1 MAVREP
7 KSEIRN
13 TCTALSAGVRNLMSD
28 LWYLFQRFT
37 WGSALDITLVALV
50 FFALFQLVRGTQ
62 AVQLLRGVILLAVII
77 LLLGNAL
84 TLPAFGWLVRNAIPA
99 LLVALPVIFQP
110 ELRRALERLGRAG
123 SFLTGPAHPSATET
137 AIVETVAACQRLA
150 ERKHGALVIFERE
163 TGLQDYIETGV
174 QMNAEIS
181 SELLQ
186 TIFFPNTLLHDGAV
200 IVRGDQVIA
209 AACILPLTSGFLAD
223 RRLGLR
229 HRAAIGITEATDAI
243 AVVVSEERGSVSIAH
258 NGRMIRRLDAQR
270 LEAVLRAFYQPQ
282 LMRAVPFWSR
292 RFVRP
297 GSEAGARPAASP
309 TSTRPGD
316 SA

>member
-1 MAVREP
+1 
-7 KSEIRN
+7 
-13 TCTALSAGVRNLMSD
+13 MSD
-28 LWYLFQRFT
+28 VWYLFERMT
-37 WGSALDITLVALV
+37 WLSALDIALVALV
-50 FFALFQLVRGTQ
+50 FFFALQLVRGTQ
-62 AVQLLRGVILLAVII
+62 AVQLLRGVIILAVIL

-84 TLPAFGWLVRNAIPA
+84 RLPAFGWLVRTAIPA

-123 SFLTGPAHPSATET
+123 TFLGNTARQSAAET
-137 AIVETVAACQRLA
+137 VITETVAACQRLA
-150 ERKHGALVIFERE
+150 ERRHGALVILERE
-163 TGLQDYIETGV
+163 TGLQDFIDTGV
-174 QMNAEIS
+174 HLNAEIS

-186 TIFFPNTLLHDGAV
+186 TIFFPNTLLHDGAA
-200 IVRGDQVIA
+200 IVRGDRIVA

-282 LMRAVPFWSR
+282 LRRLSPWWLRVLSRLTGEPPRTAVP
-292 RFVRP
+292 P
-297 GSEAGARPAASP
+297 ASP
-309 TSTRPGD
+309 SSQSREQL
-316 SA
+316 

>member
-1 MAVREP
+1 
-7 KSEIRN
+7 
-13 TCTALSAGVRNLMSD
+13 MSD
-28 LWYLFQRFT
+28 LWYLAQRLN
-37 WGSALDITLVALV
+37 WLSALDIALVALV

-62 AVQLLRGVILLAVII
+62 AVQLLRGVVILTVII

-84 TLPAFGWLVRNAIPA
+84 KLPAFSWLVRNAIPA

-110 ELRRALERLGRAG
+110 ELRRALERLGRTG
-123 SFLTGPAHPSATET
+123 TFLSSPARQTAAET
-137 AIVETVAACQRLA
+137 VITETVAACQRLA
-150 ERKHGALVIFERE
+150 ERRHGALIVLERE

-174 QMNAEIS
+174 RLNADIS
-181 SELLQ
+181 AELLQ

-200 IVRGDQVIA
+200 IVRGSRIVA

-223 RRLGLR
+223 RRMGLR

-258 NGRMIRRLDAQR
+258 SGRMIRRLDAQR

-282 LMRAVPFWSR
+282 LRGPLPLWLRWILRAQP
-292 RFVRP
+292 
-297 GSEAGARPAASP
+297 AGERKSGEP
-309 TSTRPGD
+309 
-316 SA
+316 

>member
-1 MAVREP
+1 
-7 KSEIRN
+7 
-13 TCTALSAGVRNLMSD
+13 MSD
-28 LWYLFQRFT
+28 VWYLFERMT
-37 WGSALDITLVALV
+37 WLSALDIALVALV
-50 FFALFQLVRGTQ
+50 FFFALHLIRGTQ
-62 AVQLLRGVILLAVII
+62 AVQLLRGVIILAVIL

-84 TLPAFGWLVRNAIPA
+84 KLPAFGWLVRTAIPA

-123 SFLTGPAHPSATET
+123 TFLGNTARQSAAET
-137 AIVETVAACQRLA
+137 VITETVAACQRLA
-150 ERKHGALVIFERE
+150 ERRHGALVILERE
-163 TGLQDYIETGV
+163 TGLQDFIDTGV
-174 QMNAEIS
+174 HLNAEIS

-186 TIFFPNTLLHDGAV
+186 TIFFPNTLLHDGAA
-200 IVRGDQVIA
+200 IVRGDRIVA
-209 AACILPLTSGFLAD
+209 AACILPLASGFLAD

-282 LMRAVPFWSR
+282 LRRPLPLWLRVFSRLTGEPQRA
-292 RFVRP
+292 
-297 GSEAGARPAASP
+297 AAQPAA
-309 TSTRPGD
+309 TSNQPREQL
-316 SA
+316 

>member
-1 MAVREP
+1 M
-7 KSEIRN
+7 SE
-13 TCTALSAGVRNLMSD
+13 

-37 WGSALDITLVALV
+37 WGSALDIALVALV
-50 FFALFQLVRGTQ
+50 FFALLQMVRGTQ
-62 AVQLLRGVILLAVII
+62 AVQLLRGVIILTVII

-84 TLPAFGWLVRNAIPA
+84 KLPAFGWLVRNAVPA
-99 LLVALPVIFQP
+99 LLVAIPVIFQP

-123 SFLTGPAHPSATET
+123 SFLSTPARRSAIET
-137 AIVETVAACQRLA
+137 AIAETVAACQRLA
-150 ERKHGALVIFERE
+150 ERKHGALIIFERE

-174 QMNAEIS
+174 QLNAEIS
-181 SELLQ
+181 AELLQ
-186 TIFFPNTLLHDGAV
+186 TVFFPNTLLHDGAV
-200 IVRGDQVIA
+200 IVRGDQVVA

-282 LMRAVPFWSR
+282 LS
-292 RFVRP
+292 
-297 GSEAGARPAASP
+297 RPATLWARFIARLTKSRGRQRTAPAP
-309 TSTRPGD
+309 TRTGDRP
-316 SA
+316 

>member
-1 MAVREP
+1 
-7 KSEIRN
+7 
-13 TCTALSAGVRNLMSD
+13 MSD

-37 WGSALDITLVALV
+37 WSSALDIALVALV
-50 FFALFQLVRGTQ
+50 FFVLFQLVRGTQ
-62 AVQLLRGVILLAVII
+62 AVQLLRGVIILAVII

-84 TLPAFGWLVRNAIPA
+84 KLPAFSWLVRNTIPA
-99 LLVALPVIFQP
+99 LLVAIPVIFQP

-123 SFLTGPAHPSATET
+123 SFLGNSSRQSTVET
-137 AIVETVAACQRLA
+137 VILETVAACQRLA
-150 ERKHGALVIFERE
+150 ERRHGALIILERE

-174 QMNAEIS
+174 RLNSEIS

-200 IVRGDQVIA
+200 IVREGRIVA

-282 LMRAVPFWSR
+282 LRGALPFWTR
-292 RFVRP
+292 WLGRLTGAQRDERP
-297 GSEAGARPAASP
+297 TAPSSAPTQSGERP
-309 TSTRPGD
+309 
-316 SA
+316 

>member
-1 MAVREP
+1 
-7 KSEIRN
+7 
-13 TCTALSAGVRNLMSD
+13 MSD

-37 WGSALDITLVALV
+37 WSSALDIALVALV
-50 FFALFQLVRGTQ
+50 FFVLFQLVRGTQ
-62 AVQLLRGVILLAVII
+62 AVQLLRGVIILAVII

-84 TLPAFGWLVRNAIPA
+84 KLPAFSWLVRNTIPA
-99 LLVALPVIFQP
+99 LLVAIPVIFQP

-123 SFLTGPAHPSATET
+123 SFLSASSRQSTAET
-137 AIVETVAACQRLA
+137 VILETVAASQRLA
-150 ERKHGALVIFERE
+150 ERRHGALIILERE

-174 QMNAEIS
+174 RINSEIS

-200 IVRGDQVIA
+200 IVREGRIVA

-282 LMRAVPFWSR
+282 LRGPRPFWTRWLR
-292 RFVRP
+292 RLT
-297 GSEAGARPAASP
+297 GAERDERPAPSSAP
-309 TSTRPGD
+309 TQSGERP
-316 SA
+316 

>member
-1 MAVREP
+1 M
-7 KSEIRN
+7 SEI
-13 TCTALSAGVRNLMSD
+13 
-28 LWYLFQRFT
+28 WYLFERMT
-37 WGSALDITLVALV
+37 WLSALDIALVALV
-50 FFALFQLVRGTQ
+50 FFFALQLIRGTQ
-62 AVQLLRGVILLAVII
+62 AVQLLRGVIILAVIL

-84 TLPAFGWLVRNAIPA
+84 RLPAFGWLVRTGTPA

-123 SFLTGPAHPSATET
+123 TFLGNTARQSATET
-137 AIVETVAACQRLA
+137 VITETVAACQRLA
-150 ERKHGALVIFERE
+150 ERRHGALIILERE
-163 TGLQDYIETGV
+163 TGLQDFIDTGV
-174 QMNAEIS
+174 NLNAEIS

-200 IVRGDQVIA
+200 VVRGDRIVA
-209 AACILPLTSGFLAD
+209 AACILPLASGFLAD

-282 LMRAVPFWSR
+282 LRRPAPLWLRVFSRLTGEPKRAAVPPASTSSQSR
-292 RFVRP
+292 
-297 GSEAGARPAASP
+297 EQL
-309 TSTRPGD
+309 
-316 SA
+316 

>member
-1 MAVREP
+1 
-7 KSEIRN
+7 
-13 TCTALSAGVRNLMSD
+13 MSD
-28 LWYLFQRFT
+28 VWYLFERMT
-37 WGSALDITLVALV
+37 WLSALDIALVALV
-50 FFALFQLVRGTQ
+50 FFFALQLVRGTQ
-62 AVQLLRGVILLAVII
+62 AVQLLRGVIILAVVL

-84 TLPAFGWLVRNAIPA
+84 RLPAFGWLVRTAIPA

-123 SFLTGPAHPSATET
+123 TFLGNTARQSAVET
-137 AIVETVAACQRLA
+137 VITETVAACQRLA
-150 ERKHGALVIFERE
+150 ERRHGALVILERE
-163 TGLQDYIETGV
+163 TGLQDFIDTGV
-174 QMNAEIS
+174 HLNAEIS

-186 TIFFPNTLLHDGAV
+186 TIFFPNTLLHDGAA
-200 IVRGDQVIA
+200 IVRGDRVVA
-209 AACILPLTSGFLAD
+209 AACILPLASGFLAD

-282 LMRAVPFWSR
+282 LRRPLPLWLRVFSRLTGEPRRAAVPPTPSQ
-292 RFVRP
+292 P
-297 GSEAGARPAASP
+297 GEQL
-309 TSTRPGD
+309 
-316 SA
+316 